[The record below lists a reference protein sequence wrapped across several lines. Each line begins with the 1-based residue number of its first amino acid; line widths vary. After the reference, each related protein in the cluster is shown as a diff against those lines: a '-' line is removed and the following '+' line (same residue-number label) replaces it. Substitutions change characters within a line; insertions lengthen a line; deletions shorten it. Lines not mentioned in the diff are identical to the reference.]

1 MKLLKNGAVV
11 LVLLLAIA
19 IPSAT
24 THAATVEE
32 MLVQMQALMAQVQEL
47 QKQLT
52 TMRGE
57 VQMLLKTDLKD
68 GATDSDVAKIQE
80 ILATDPTIYPEG
92 KKTGYFGPLTK
103 EAVKRFQMRHEL
115 EITGMIDADTRALL
129 EEYLQE
135 GTGTRQIPEG
145 LLRTP
150 GMMKKIEM
158 RFENKCE
165 NKGQGNTNALCQ
177 KMKMKYKLE
186 IEDEEDDEDDDLND
200 DSDDSNDD
208 DDDDSD
214 EDDDEDENENENDDS
229 DDSDEDDN

>member
-57 VQMLLKTDLKD
+57 VQMLLKTDLKE

-158 RFENKCE
+158 RFENTCE